1 MSGTAGHAHV
11 WSTDA
16 WLEGAETVR
25 ALQAEK
31 TAWGS
36 LMEWTKFWVYR
47 FKTNVGGCWFDFDLF
62 CWLKI
67 SENTNIEPLSTPQSE
82 RGLIFSECQHLLK
95 VLGSE
100 ERSTERGWGN
110 KDWVLGYSLWR
121 QDTNT
126 LQKSS
131 KPISS
136 LSLVCH
142 RSRRVVPGPMQTC
155 TAWPTS

>member
-1 MSGTAGHAHV
+1 MPTFGALTPMTGRCWDCSCTAS
-11 WSTDA
+11 WEDC
-16 WLEGAETVR
+16 VR
-25 ALQAEK
+25 ELN
-31 TAWGS
+31 G
-36 LMEWTKFWVYR
+36 MNRFWICR
-47 FKTNVGGCWFDFDLF
+47 FKTNMGGCWFDFDLF

-67 SENTNIEPLSTPQSE
+67 SENTNIEPLSSPQSA